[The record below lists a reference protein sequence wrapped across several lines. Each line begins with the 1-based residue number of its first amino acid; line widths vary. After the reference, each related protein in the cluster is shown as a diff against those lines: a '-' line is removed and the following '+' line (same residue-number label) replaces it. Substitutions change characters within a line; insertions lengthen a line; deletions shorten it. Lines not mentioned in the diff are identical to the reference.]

1 MKINIST
8 GELLDKISILE
19 IKNELIRDEEKLIP
33 IKKELSALLE
43 ISQNLNGSKNWI
55 RKIKVINMKLWRIED
70 NIRKKE
76 KAKDFDSQFIELA
89 RSVYFINDERF
100 KIKDM
105 INQHYHSEFQEQKSY
120 EDYT

>member
-76 KAKDFDSQFIELA
+76 KAKDFDSEFIELA